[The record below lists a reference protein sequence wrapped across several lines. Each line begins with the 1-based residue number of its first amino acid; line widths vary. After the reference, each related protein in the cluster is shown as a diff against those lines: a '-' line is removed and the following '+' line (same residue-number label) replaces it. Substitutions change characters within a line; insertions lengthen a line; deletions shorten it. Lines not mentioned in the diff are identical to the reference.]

1 MKKDENHIWSVF
13 NIYLFLVWGFINE
26 KSYFQPW
33 DCFWHISPTKFY
45 GPCVPGW
52 RRHFRGYSIPRV
64 VFSGFPTSF
73 QRRKVYQLLGN
84 YIRLEFSITGLKYA
98 QNKQNCGLVILC
110 IKRKNPSGFFLTKLC
125 LDQIK
130 NPNTSL
136 LWFLFTI
143 LHIYE
148 HSRRLTFSEI
158 DFMVNLDGN
167 VRQTVNL
174 SFRDRAKGVLE
185 NLVKATLNSR
195 QHTEDLY
202 LIYETSLILL
212 YFQNMS
218 R

>member
-1 MKKDENHIWSVF
+1 MKKDENHVWSVF
-13 NIYLFLVWGFINE
+13 NIYLFLIWGFINE
-26 KSYFQPW
+26 KKLL
-33 DCFWHISPTKFY
+33 PTLRFFLAHFPHKIY
-45 GPCVPGW
+45 GPCVLGW
-52 RRHFRGYSIPRV
+52 RRHFGGYSIPTV
-64 VFSGFPTSF
+64 VFSGFLTSY

-110 IKRKNPSGFFLTKLC
+110 IKRKNPSGFFFKKLF

-174 SFRDRAKGVLE
+174 SFRDRAMGVLE

>member
-1 MKKDENHIWSVF
+1 M
-13 NIYLFLVWGFINE
+13 
-26 KSYFQPW
+26 
-33 DCFWHISPTKFY
+33 
-45 GPCVPGW
+45 
-52 RRHFRGYSIPRV
+52 
-64 VFSGFPTSF
+64 
-73 QRRKVYQLLGN
+73 
-84 YIRLEFSITGLKYA
+84 
-98 QNKQNCGLVILC
+98 
-110 IKRKNPSGFFLTKLC
+110 
-125 LDQIK
+125 
-130 NPNTSL
+130 
-136 LWFLFTI
+136 FTI

-174 SFRDRAKGVLE
+174 SFRDRARGVLE

>member
-1 MKKDENHIWSVF
+1 MIFH
-13 NIYLFLVWGFINE
+13 
-26 KSYFQPW
+26 FQ
-33 DCFWHISPTKFY
+33 
-45 GPCVPGW
+45 
-52 RRHFRGYSIPRV
+52 
-64 VFSGFPTSF
+64 
-73 QRRKVYQLLGN
+73 
-84 YIRLEFSITGLKYA
+84 
-98 QNKQNCGLVILC
+98 
-110 IKRKNPSGFFLTKLC
+110 KLC

-143 LHIYE
+143 QHIYE

-174 SFRDRAKGVLE
+174 SCRGVLE

-195 QHTEDLY
+195 QHTEDMY

>member
-1 MKKDENHIWSVF
+1 MWIG
-13 NIYLFLVWGFINE
+13 NILS
-26 KSYFQPW
+26 K
-33 DCFWHISPTKFY
+33 
-45 GPCVPGW
+45 
-52 RRHFRGYSIPRV
+52 
-64 VFSGFPTSF
+64 
-73 QRRKVYQLLGN
+73 
-84 YIRLEFSITGLKYA
+84 
-98 QNKQNCGLVILC
+98 
-110 IKRKNPSGFFLTKLC
+110 
-125 LDQIK
+125 
-130 NPNTSL
+130 
-136 LWFLFTI
+136 TI

-174 SFRDRAKGVLE
+174 SFRDRARGVLE

-195 QHTEDLY
+195 QHTEDMY